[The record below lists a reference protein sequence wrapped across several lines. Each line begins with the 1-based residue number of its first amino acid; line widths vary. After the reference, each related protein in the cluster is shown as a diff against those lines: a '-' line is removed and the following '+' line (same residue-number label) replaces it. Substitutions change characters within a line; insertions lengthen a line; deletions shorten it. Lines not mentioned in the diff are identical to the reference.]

1 MSNTK
6 KKIYPTELRK
16 CIKCGEEKQ
25 ITQRNPK
32 AKNNIC
38 NECGNTYAREYAQ
51 RKAIEDGKRVGIKGR
66 LPYPGGYEETGRDK
80 FLQRKKELD
89 KIKDREVWIE
99 VIRQRFEEII
109 NNKELMDY
117 INARGDNASEREE
130 RMQKEEKEDI
140 HLMTWEDYERGGWGE
155 PEDS

>member
-1 MSNTK
+1 MSNTI

-25 ITQRNPK
+25 IPQRNPK

-38 NECGNTYAREYAQ
+38 NQCGNTYAREHA
-51 RKAIEDGKRVGIKGR
+51 RKKAIKDGKRVGIKGR
-66 LPYPGGYEETGRDK
+66 LPYPGGFEETAREK
-80 FLQRKKELD
+80 LLQRKKELD

-117 INARGDNASEREE
+117 INARGDNTSEREE